1 MSSLLEQAIVDAK
14 ALKEA
19 ALKNAEHAIIEKYA
33 PDIKDAVQ
41 KLLEQDELGIE
52 DEEGE
57 DFPPE
62 MNLGAGEMELDAE
75 ESEQEPYIPPAAT
88 DGERLCPCPEEEQ
101 EIEIDFDDLRAA
113 VMEGEKA
120 LGIEPI
126 TEDAKSDG
134 VGVDAMDQES
144 EAEELAAEQG
154 EQTQKDPIEEEIEL
168 SEEVID
174 GLLETLSVDIDPT
187 QLKSGW
193 LNQPQSQID
202 HNAEMALAALQ
213 DDKRKEE
220 LQAMQNAVKELQE
233 SNENLTSKHDALV
246 DHNGKLV
253 ETINTLKTKFD
264 EMAVINSRL
273 LYTNRIL
280 KDDSLNERQKN
291 KVVEALSKCG
301 TINEAKVIYETLQ
314 SAVSGKDKSAMP
326 QSLREAVGRN
336 SRSSKIIPTRRGSQT
351 RELSFADRM
360 KTLAGI
366 DNKK

>member
-33 PDIKDAVQ
+33 PDIKEAVQ
-41 KLLEQDELGIE
+41 KLLEQDELGLE
-52 DEEGE
+52 DEEE
-57 DFPPE
+57 ADFPPE
-62 MNLGAGEMELDAE
+62 MLDADEPE
-75 ESEQEPYIPPAAT
+75 EEPYIPPAAT
-88 DGERLCPCPEEEQ
+88 DGERLCPCPEDEQ

-120 LGIEPI
+120 LGIELV
-126 TEDAKSDG
+126 TEAAKSDG
-134 VGVDAMDQES
+134 VGVDAMDQDS

-154 EQTQKDPIEEEIEL
+154 EQTQKDPIEEQVEITDEL
-168 SEEVID
+168 ID
-174 GLLETLSVDIDPT
+174 DLLEALSVDIDPSK
-187 QLKSGW
+187 LKTGW
-193 LNQPQSQID
+193 LNQPQSQVD
-202 HNAEMALAALQ
+202 HATEMTLAALQ

-220 LQAMQNAVKELQE
+220 LQAMQKAVKELQE
-233 SNENLTSKHDALV
+233 SNENLTSKHDALIT
-246 DHNGKLV
+246 HNGKLV
-253 ETINTLKTKFD
+253 ETINVLKEKFD
-264 EMAVINSRL
+264 EMSVINSRL

-336 SRSSKIIPTRRGSQT
+336 SRSSTIIPTRRGSQR